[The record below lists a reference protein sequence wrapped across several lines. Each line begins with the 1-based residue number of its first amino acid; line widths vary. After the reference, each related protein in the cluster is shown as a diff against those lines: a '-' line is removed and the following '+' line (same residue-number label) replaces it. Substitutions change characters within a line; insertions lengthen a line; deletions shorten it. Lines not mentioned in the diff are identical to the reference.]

1 MEEITGDW
9 RKLHNKELYGSC
21 FLPYIISMIKQE
33 GGMGGPCDS
42 MEKERCMQGFGGETW
57 R

>member
-1 MEEITGDW
+1 VEEITGDW